1 MGVGRKAFQLGE
13 QSVIYGTHS
22 RRGGRVGG
30 CVARARQRQK
40 HIAEGIRP
48 HSSVYK
54 SPIPA
59 RLPAR
64 SQYVP
69 NACSRQQAPRS
80 RCPNTVPSQC

>member
-59 RLPAR
+59 RLVSVR
-64 SQYVP
+64 VP
-69 NACSRQQAPRS
+69 NACSRQQVALS
-80 RCPNTVPSQC
+80 

>member
-13 QSVIYGTHS
+13 QSVIYAAA
-22 RRGGRVGG
+22 GGR
-30 CVARARQRQK
+30 VARARQRQK
-40 HIAEGIRP
+40 HIADGIHP